1 MTLDEDGVRFV
12 GGEAE
17 AELVGDSEG
26 DKLRADPEAESSSE
40 NSSLH
45 RRKKISEMQYK
56 VYLPVLRQ
64 EKLVGIEVLRV
75 EVVAFSS
82 LHHYLLFHEIFERV
96 DFAVL
101 VLQSKL

>member
-1 MTLDEDGVRFV
+1 
-12 GGEAE
+12 
-17 AELVGDSEG
+17 
-26 DKLRADPEAESSSE
+26 
-40 NSSLH
+40 
-45 RRKKISEMQYK
+45 MQYK

-82 LHHYLLFHEIFERV
+82 LHHYLLFQEIFERV